1 MSEGEE
7 AEVAAWLGAASERVV
22 ETALA
27 RVFLTADA
35 AFKQKRRVDLG
46 YVDFT
51 TAERRLWALERELA
65 FNRAA
70 APGLY
75 RGLRRV
81 TRKPDGGLE
90 LDGAGETLDV
100 VLEMRRFA
108 DKAVLA
114 AHPQDIDGDL
124 AEALGRAIA
133 GFHAAAPVRPRN
145 GMSFT
150 VPSNARLIEEL
161 ASKLGAGQVARLVEA
176 TEAAWQR
183 QQPLLKARVAEGFA
197 RRCHGDLHLGNIL
210 VEDGKPV
217 LFDCIE
223 FHDELS
229 DIDVLYDV
237 AFLLMDLDFRGRR
250 DAAVRV
256 LSAYLDEAAR
266 SFPDT
271 IWAGLAAL
279 PLMLSVRAGVR
290 THVQAHQGDL
300 EGAKAYL
307 KAALDHLSPA
317 PPALAAVGGLSGS
330 GKSTFA
336 RRIAPR
342 LGASPGAVVLRTDEI
357 RKRLTGAGPRERLDR
372 DVYTPEF
379 YARVYDTL
387 FAEAEAMLRAGR
399 AVVLDATFTEPALRD
414 RAEAL
419 AASVG
424 VPFQGAWL
432 EAPAEVLEA
441 RVAARTGDASDADV
455 EVLRDQMR
463 RLDRGAVRWRPADA
477 AADVGA
483 AAEAWLRDA
492 PLLTSDHPDNLP

>member
-1 MSEGEE
+1 LSETEE

-35 AFKQKRRVDLG
+35 AFKQKRRVNLG

-70 APGLY
+70 APDLY

-81 TRKPDGGLE
+81 TRKPGGGYE
-90 LDGAGETLDV
+90 LDGAGETADV
-100 VLEMRRFA
+100 VLEMRRFP

-161 ASKLGAGQVARLVEA
+161 APQLGAAEVARLVEA
-176 TEAAWQR
+176 TNAEWRR
-183 QQPLLKARVAEGFA
+183 QQPLLQSRVAEGFA

-210 VEDGKPV
+210 VEAGRPV

-266 SFPDT
+266 HFPQT
-271 IWAGLAAL
+271 IWEGLAAL

-307 KAALDHLSPA
+307 KAALDHLE
-317 PPALAAVGGLSGS
+317 PPPPVLAAIGGLSGS

-336 RRIAPR
+336 RRIAPA
-342 LGASPGAVVLRTDEI
+342 LGPSPGAVVLRTDEI

-372 DVYTPEF
+372 EVYTPEF
-379 YARVYDTL
+379 YARVYDAL
-387 FAEAEAMLRAGR
+387 FAEAGAMLRAGR
-399 AVVLDATFTEPALRD
+399 AVVLDATFTDPSLRA
-414 RAEAL
+414 RAERL
-419 AASVG
+419 AADVG
-424 VPFQGAWL
+424 VPFEGVWL
-432 EAPAEVLEA
+432 DAPIEVLEA
-441 RVAARTGDASDADV
+441 RVAARTGDASDANV
-455 EVLRDQMR
+455 EVLHDQMA
-463 RLDRGAVRWRPADA
+463 RLDRAALTWTPADA
-477 AADVGA
+477 GGDIAA
-483 AAEAWLRDA
+483 AAEAWLDVR
-492 PLLTSDHPDNLP
+492 LR

>member
-1 MSEGEE
+1 LSEREE
-7 AEVAAWLGAASERVV
+7 AEVAAWFGAASERVV
-22 ETALA
+22 ETVLA
-27 RVFLTADA
+27 RVFLTRGA
-35 AFKQKRRVDLG
+35 AFKQKRRVNPG

-65 FNRAA
+65 FNQAA
-70 APGLY
+70 APDLY

-81 TRKPDGGLE
+81 TRKADGGLE
-90 LDGAGETLDV
+90 LDGAGETVDV

-108 DKAVLA
+108 DEAVLA
-114 AHPQDIDGDL
+114 AHPEHIDGDL

-133 GFHAAAPVRPRN
+133 GFHAHAPVRERN

-150 VPSNARLIEEL
+150 VPSNAKLIEEL
-161 ASKLGAGQVARLVEA
+161 ALKLGKA
-176 TEAAWQR
+176 EAAQLVGATNAEWRR
-183 QQPLLKARVAEGFA
+183 QQPLLQSRVAEGFA

-210 VEDGKPV
+210 VEAGRPV

-266 SFPDT
+266 SFPET

-279 PLMLSVRAGVR
+279 PLMLSVRAAVR

-307 KAALDHLSPA
+307 QAALDHLSPA
-317 PPALAAVGGLSGS
+317 PPVLAAVGGLSGS

-336 RRIAPR
+336 RRIAPG
-342 LGASPGAVVLRTDEI
+342 LGPSPGAVVLRTDEI

-372 DVYTPEF
+372 EVYTPEF

-387 FAEAEAMLRAGR
+387 FAEAGAMLRAGR
-399 AVVLDATFTEPALRD
+399 AVVLDATFTDPRLRA
-414 RAEAL
+414 RAERL
-419 AASVG
+419 ADEVG
-424 VPFQGAWL
+424 VPFEGVWL
-432 EAPAEVLEA
+432 DAPAQVLEA
-441 RVAARTGDASDADV
+441 RVAARTGDASDANIDV
-455 EVLRDQMR
+455 LHDQMA
-463 RLDRGAVRWRPADA
+463 RLDRAALTWRPADA
-477 AADVGA
+477 AGDVAA
-483 AAEAWLRDA
+483 AAEAWLDA
-492 PLLTSDHPDNLP
+492 RLR